1 MNRLDNA
8 QTVNFPGNSIE
19 DVAVDSQ
26 GNIYVPVG
34 AKSSSIYR
42 VRPDNLTRLELL
54 AENEYQIMGVYLS
67 PDEKKLALA
76 DQTEG
81 LKILDI
87 ESGKITKLV
96 GEFNGRKFVSTNSIT
111 FSDDST
117 IFFTHTG

>member
-8 QTVNFPGNSIE
+8 QTVKFPAKSIE

-34 AKSSSIYR
+34 VKSSSIYR
-42 VRPDNLTRLELL
+42 VRPENLTRLELL
-54 AENEYQIMGVYLS
+54 AENEYQIMGVCLS

-87 ESGKITKLV
+87 
-96 GEFNGRKFVSTNSIT
+96 
-111 FSDDST
+111 
-117 IFFTHTG
+117 